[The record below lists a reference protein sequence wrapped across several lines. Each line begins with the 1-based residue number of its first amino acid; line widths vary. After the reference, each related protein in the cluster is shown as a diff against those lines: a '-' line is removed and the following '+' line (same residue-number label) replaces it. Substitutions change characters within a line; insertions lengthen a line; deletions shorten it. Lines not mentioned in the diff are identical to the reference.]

1 MTRVAAVAVIH
12 AGALIAAL
20 LAGGAAAQEETA
32 VPADGTTIVGERES
46 AVGLYLAPWQDED
59 ASDID
64 RPPALFAPTL
74 EKIDGDAFRRQ
85 TQYEDAINAYRRE
98 RLFRSR

>member
-1 MTRVAAVAVIH
+1 MTRIVTCGVIR
-12 AGALIAAL
+12 AGALAAVL
-20 LAGGAAAQEETA
+20 LAGGAAAQDAPATDTA
-32 VPADGTTIVGERES
+32 GTTIVGERES
-46 AVGLYLAPWQDED
+46 AIGLYLAPWQDEE

-85 TQYEDAINAYRRE
+85 AQYEDAINAYRRE

>member
-1 MTRVAAVAVIH
+1 MTRIVTGRVIR
-12 AGALIAAL
+12 AGALTVML
-20 LAGGAAAQEETA
+20 LAGGAAAQEDTSA
-32 VPADGTTIVGERES
+32 VVAGTTIVGERES

-85 TQYEDAINAYRRE
+85 AQYEDAINAYRRE

>member
-1 MTRVAAVAVIH
+1 MTRIAAMVVIR
-12 AGALIAAL
+12 AGALVAAL
-20 LAGGAAAQEETA
+20 LAGGAAAQEESAAT
-32 VPADGTTIVGERES
+32 ADGTTIVGERES

-85 TQYEDAINAYRRE
+85 AQYEEAVNAYRRE